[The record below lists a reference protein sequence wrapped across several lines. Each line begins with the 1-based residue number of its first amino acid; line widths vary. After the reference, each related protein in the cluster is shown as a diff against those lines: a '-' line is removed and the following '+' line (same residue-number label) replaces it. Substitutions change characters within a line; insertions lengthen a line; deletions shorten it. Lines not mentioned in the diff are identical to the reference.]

1 MGANLC
7 PLLFQKGMEDMIL
20 KKLEVS
26 EDLKLFRELS
36 LRMQL
41 SDAENQYLSNM
52 EKGYEGEQA
61 FSNMLEKRS
70 DDWLIIN
77 DLLLEHNNT
86 RFQIDTL
93 LLQHNGIYLFE
104 VKNYEGDFYIE
115 ADKWH
120 NKSGKEMKNPILQ
133 LTRSESLL
141 RQLFQELRINI
152 PIKAYVVFINP
163 EFTLYQAPRDL
174 PVIFP
179 SQLNRFLEQLKN
191 SSVKLNKKYLSF
203 AEKLISLHQ
212 ADNPYA
218 RVPEY
223 DYERVGRGITCEVCS
238 SFITSIKGDYIV
250 CDVCGDK
257 ELIDTAVIRN
267 VYIFKRLFPNHKV
280 TTNTI
285 YEWCHIIPSNKT
297 IRRILSRNFI
307 RKGQGKYSYYVDC

>member
-20 KKLEVS
+20 KKLEES

-104 VKNYEGDFYIE
+104 VKNYEGDFYVE
-115 ADKWH
+115 SDKWFQ
-120 NKSGKEMKNPILQ
+120 KSGKEMKNPILQ

-141 RQLFQELRINI
+141 RQLFQ
-152 PIKAYVVFINP
+152 
-163 EFTLYQAPRDL
+163 
-174 PVIFP
+174 
-179 SQLNRFLEQLKN
+179 
-191 SSVKLNKKYLSF
+191 
-203 AEKLISLHQ
+203 
-212 ADNPYA
+212 
-218 RVPEY
+218 
-223 DYERVGRGITCEVCS
+223 
-238 SFITSIKGDYIV
+238 
-250 CDVCGDK
+250 
-257 ELIDTAVIRN
+257 
-267 VYIFKRLFPNHKV
+267 
-280 TTNTI
+280 
-285 YEWCHIIPSNKT
+285 
-297 IRRILSRNFI
+297 
-307 RKGQGKYSYYVDC
+307 